1 MMAVPRIMTLQS
13 GARLGPYEIVDRLGA
28 GGMGEVFRARDTRLE
43 RTVAVKTLP
52 AELAQNAQ
60 FRLRFQR
67 EAKAISALSHPNIC
81 ALYDVGEHEGV
92 DYLVMEYLEGETLA
106 DRLARGP
113 LPLKEALRVGV
124 EIAGALE
131 RAHREGI
138 IHRDLKPG
146 NVMLT
151 RGGAKLLDF
160 GLAKTGASPIVS
172 VDAATMQHKDA
183 PLTAEGSIIGTFQYM
198 APEQLEGAGM
208 DARSDVFAFGAL
220 LYEMITGSRAFS
232 GKTRTSLIASIVAS
246 TPRAMS
252 EIAPVTPPELEH
264 VVQRCLEKD
273 PEARWQSAHDVR
285 LELEWIARH
294 LGDVPRKTRPI
305 LRFAPWLVAAAA
317 VAGAIFFAL
326 RANPTS
332 DPPALKAHI
341 LGAKGKRLVLMDSL
355 TISPDGR
362 YVTYA
367 VQGEPNLFVRP
378 VDSTEA
384 RPIPG
389 TDGAGFPFWSPD
401 SRWIAFF
408 SHGKLRKV
416 SLNGAP
422 PIALCDV
429 SNGRSGTW
437 NDEGVI
443 LFAPSPTS
451 SLHRVSEAGGSSQV
465 LTTLDAKQKE
475 TTHRW
480 PMFLPDGNQ
489 FLFFA
494 GTHKDTVGGESNAVY
509 LSSLD
514 HPEQRKLIV
523 RARSNVMYSRGYLLY
538 VKDQVLVAQ
547 PFDARRGVLSGEPF
561 RVAENIA
568 YDADYFRAAFSATR
582 DGALVYH
589 TSKSP
594 PDAILQWH
602 TPSSVAGEPIGS
614 PLPYRAVSLSPDAKR
629 AAAVVTDRKTGLTD
643 LWMIDLVQGT
653 ESRLTPTPE
662 MAETTPV
669 WSPDGQQIAFSRGQ
683 GFASGGDL
691 YVISADGSGNERLL
705 ARSPHDTYVF
715 DWSPDGHFIVFGVS
729 EKGGVRGE
737 KLMIIPAD
745 GGPARSLIDGP
756 GDDYSASFSP
766 DGKWVTFI
774 NETGVTPRVYA
785 APFPGAGSRVL
796 LVPQS
801 ARTVR
806 WLRDGIVL
814 RGPQG
819 VFHVPMSMTG
829 ERLVPGS
836 PRRIMEPFRVFSGV
850 GGDVASADRFLI
862 AVRQDDAFDEAI
874 TLSTDW
880 LPKSP

>member
-1 MMAVPRIMTLQS
+1 MTLQS

-52 AELAQNAQ
+52 AELAHNAQ

-106 DRLARGP
+106 ERLARGP

-160 GLAKTGASPIVS
+160 GLAKSGASPVVS

-183 PLTAEGSIIGTFQYM
+183 PLTAEGSIVGTFQYM

-208 DARSDVFAFGAL
+208 DARSDIFAFGAL
-220 LYEMITGSRAFS
+220 LYEMITGSRAFN

-294 LGDVPRKTRPI
+294 LGDVPKKARPL
-305 LRFAPWLVAAAA
+305 LRVAPWLVAAAS
-317 VAGAIFFAL
+317 VAAAIFFGL
-326 RANPTS
+326 RAMRTS
-332 DPPALKAHI
+332 DPPPLKAHI
-341 LGAKGKRLVLMDSL
+341 VVAKGQRLVSMDSL
-355 TISPDGR
+355 SISPDGR
-362 YVTYA
+362 YVTYR
-367 VQGEPNLFVRP
+367 VQGEPHLVVRAM
-378 VDSTEA
+378 DSTEA

-389 TDGAGFPFWSPD
+389 TEGGGFPFWSPD

-408 SHGKLRKV
+408 SQGKLRKV

-429 SNGRSGTW
+429 SDGRSGAW
-437 NDEGVI
+437 SDDGVI

-451 SLHRVSEAGGSSQV
+451 SLHRVSAAGGNAQV

-480 PMFLPDGNQ
+480 PVFLPGGDR

-509 LSSLD
+509 LSSLA
-514 HPEQRKLIV
+514 HPGQRSLIV
-523 RARSNVMYSRGYLLY
+523 RARSNVMYSRGHLLY

-568 YDADYFRAAFSATR
+568 YDADFFRAAFSATP
-582 DGALVYH
+582 DGTLVYH

-594 PDAILQWH
+594 PDATLQWR
-602 TPSSVAGEPIGS
+602 TPSAIAGNPIGAAR
-614 PLPYRAVSLSPDAKR
+614 PYRTVALSPDAKR

-643 LWMIDLVQGT
+643 LWVIDLADGS
-653 ESRLTPTPE
+653 ESCLTPTPE

-669 WSPDGQQIAFSRGQ
+669 WSPDGQQIVFSRGQ
-683 GFASGGDL
+683 GFTTGGDL
-691 YVISADGSGNERLL
+691 HVISADGSGNDRLL
-705 ARSPHDTYVF
+705 ARSPHDTHVF
-715 DWSPDGHFIVFGVS
+715 AWSPDGKFILFGAS
-729 EKGGVRGE
+729 AKGGVRTE
-737 KLMIIPAD
+737 KVLMVPAA
-745 GGPARSLIDGP
+745 GGPVRDFVDGP
-756 GDDYSASFSP
+756 GDDYAASFSP
-766 DGKWVTFI
+766 DGKWVAFI
-774 NETGVTPRVYA
+774 NELGATTRVYA
-785 APFPGAGSRVL
+785 TPFPGGGSRVL
-796 LVPQS
+796 ILSQTGR
-801 ARTVR
+801 AAR
-806 WLRDGIVL
+806 WLRDGISL

-819 VFHVPMSMTG
+819 VFHIPVTIQGDRP
-829 ERLVPGS
+829 VPGV
-836 PRRIMEPFRVFSGV
+836 PRKIMEPFRVQAAV
-850 GGDVASADRFLI
+850 AGDVASADRFLM
-862 AVRQDDAFDEAI
+862 AVREDDAFDDTI
-874 TLSTDW
+874 TLSTNW
-880 LPKSP
+880 LPRYP